1 MGCVGRTCAFAP
13 TGAEKRGGQNHICCT
28 AENMFSHNM
37 YYVNSGPISSQLQ
50 HKMAKNGLKV
60 DIYAALRHAHAP
72 ARV

>member
-1 MGCVGRTCAFAP
+1 VHLRRPAL
-13 TGAEKRGGQNHICCT
+13 KKGGVKKHKCCT

-37 YYVNSGPISSQLQ
+37 YYVNYWPVSSQLQ